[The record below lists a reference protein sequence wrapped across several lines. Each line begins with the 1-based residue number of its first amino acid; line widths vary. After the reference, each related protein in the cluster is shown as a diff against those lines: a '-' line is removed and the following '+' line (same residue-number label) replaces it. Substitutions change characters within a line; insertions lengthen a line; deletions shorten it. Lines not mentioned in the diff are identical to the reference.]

1 MCTWC
6 PALLLDRGVSSSIP
20 SRDETFIMYP
30 AGVDGAE
37 GEGEVEEGEV
47 PITGRSSRQRIRGT
61 KALTEWA
68 LIRSE

>member
-6 PALLLDRGVSSSIP
+6 PALLRDCGVSSSIP

-30 AGVDGAE
+30 AGVDG
-37 GEGEVEEGEV
+37 EEEEEERGV